1 MVERSLSMREV
12 LGSMPRFSTSFLP
25 SYYQTQA
32 STIRLLLT
40 NLLTLVVLKSRRSFV
55 PLNKDKV
62 REMSVATNSR
72 PYL

>member
-40 NLLTLVVLKSRRSFV
+40 NLLTLVV